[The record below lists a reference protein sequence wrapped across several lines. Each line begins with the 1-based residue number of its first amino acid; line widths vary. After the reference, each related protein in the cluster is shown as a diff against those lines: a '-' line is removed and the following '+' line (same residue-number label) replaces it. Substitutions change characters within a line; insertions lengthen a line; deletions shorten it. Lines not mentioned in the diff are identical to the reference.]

1 MQCATHPDTE
11 TLLRCSKCEKPICPR
26 CVIQTPIGGRCKECA
41 RVQPL
46 PQYRVSPRYLA
57 RAIGAS
63 LGVGLGAGIGLGLS
77 FGLGLVPFLLW
88 WVLVPV
94 GLAGAGFL
102 VGRGVS
108 AATNRKQGPVLQ
120 GIAAG
125 GFLVAAITFTLLSGA
140 SLFGFYSLIGG
151 LVGLV
156 LAVQPFR

>member
-11 TLLRCSKCEKPICPR
+11 TVLRCSKCEKPICPR
-26 CVIQTPIGGRCKECA
+26 CVIQTPIGGRCKGCA

-46 PQYRVSPRYLA
+46 PQYRVGSMYLA
-57 RAIGAS
+57 RAIGGA
-63 LGVGLGAGIGLGLS
+63 LGVGLGMGTVLGLS
-77 FGLGLVPFLLW
+77 FGLGLVPFPLW

-94 GLAGAGFL
+94 GFVGTGYL

-120 GIAAG
+120 AVAAG
-125 GFLVAAITFTLLSGA
+125 GFLVGAVTFVLLSGA
-140 SLFGFYSLIGG
+140 TVFGFYSLIGAV
-151 LVGLV
+151 VGFA

>member
-11 TLLRCSKCEKPICPR
+11 TVLRCNKCEKPICHR
-26 CVIQTPIGGRCKECA
+26 CVIQTPVGGRCKECA

-46 PQYRVSPRYLA
+46 PQYRVTPLYLA

-94 GLAGAGFL
+94 GFAGTGYL

-120 GIAAG
+120 AIAVG
-125 GFLVAAITFTLLSGA
+125 GFLVGALTFALLSGA
-140 SLFGFYSLIGG
+140 SVFGFYSLIGVI
-151 LVGLV
+151 VGLA
-156 LAVQPFR
+156 LAIQPFR